1 MFINKYLRTGFFGL
15 VAFVFMV
22 VGCKR
27 ESITVPDSPLFSA
40 QNFKSPLTTQIVNRV
55 NLVKTVLADT
65 LKELA
70 PGVKQTTIRYIDYSN
85 LPMALYIL
93 EVDLNNPRIKIK
105 AGTPNNNNAFST
117 QVVSGIASTQDG
129 VGNKVLAAVNGDFFG
144 IPGQPLGEPQSILFK
159 NAVGIKPMYKLCTL
173 CTYLSVDDM
182 GKAAIGTKT
191 RSVDSLRIKEA
202 VGGYHLLVQDSAR
215 VSQGD
220 PSIDPRTAVGV
231 TSGNIVYFVVVDG
244 RQPAYS
250 NGMSFAQL
258 SNVFMAL
265 GVKDAINMDG
275 GGSSTLVVREG
286 SNFAV
291 KNIPLG
297 GVERAVANA
306 WTIVDTQ

>member
-1 MFINKYLRTGFFGL
+1 MFIKKYLRTGFFGL
-15 VAFVFMV
+15 VIFVFMIS
-22 VGCKR
+22 GCKR
-27 ESITVPDSPLFSA
+27 ENITVPDSPLFA
-40 QNFKSPLTTQIVNRV
+40 TKNFASPLTQQIVNSV

-85 LPMALYIL
+85 LPIALYIL
-93 EVDLNNPRIKIK
+93 EVDLTNPRIKIK

-129 VGNKVLAAVNGDFFG
+129 VGNKVLAAVNGDYFG
-144 IPGQPLGEPQSILFK
+144 IAGLPLGEPQSILYK
-159 NAVGIKPMYKLCTL
+159 NTIGIKPMYKLCTL

-191 RSVDSLRIKEA
+191 RGIDSLRIKEA
-202 VGGYHLLVQDSAR
+202 VGGFHLLVQDSAR
-215 VSQGD
+215 VNQGD
-220 PSIDPRTAVGV
+220 PSIEPRTAVGV
-231 TSGNIVYFVVVDG
+231 KAGNIVYFVVVDG

-250 NGMSFAQL
+250 IGMSFAQL
-258 SNVFMAL
+258 TNVFMAL
-265 GVKDAINMDG
+265 GVKEAINLDG
-275 GGSSTLVVREG
+275 GGSTTLVVKEG
-286 SNFAV
+286 ANFAI
-291 KNIPLG
+291 KNRPSG